1 MKNILRI
8 FASDAKR
15 LATNVVA
22 VVIIIGLSVIPCLY
36 AWFNTLSNW
45 DPYGSEATSHLSVA
59 VANVD
64 AGTEVGGIELNI
76 GDMVI
81 SNLEANDSIDW
92 VFTETTEDAVDGVYA
107 GDYYAALVIDE
118 SFSKDLIS
126 FLGGDVKHPN
136 ITYYENEKKNA
147 IAPKITGKVKTTV
160 QKEVNKAFVSTIA
173 ESMIKLGDYVV
184 TTESGESL
192 SSVAIGKLKSL
203 DNDLQACIAIL
214 DSYISLIDSA
224 NSLMEAGEIVSEQLD
239 VMMQN
244 GRDMAN
250 NAQSSTNGISNSLDS
265 VSDVVANSLNRL
277 NEQMKV
283 LCNTIDETLKAVESV
298 GSFSSEKA
306 ETLRVAVEAIQT
318 SFNSAMGNL
327 DSAYLTDQNI
337 SAKIDAVNNSFDR
350 LQSDLESFSQAGE
363 MTAADAKSIRENIV
377 KDAEKCQKEMQNLS
391 DTYSQVVQPQLDNTM
406 SSLRNSL
413 TEVQSLLNVS
423 GNSMSGVVAALES
436 YPDVTGMGR
445 ESLVKSRDEAISME
459 KKLSTLIADI
469 EALDGNNQ
477 YKRLLSLIQSDPD
490 LIADFISNPVKLDT
504 EHVYEIE
511 NNGSATAPF
520 YIVLSIWVGSLILVA
535 IIHTKVKEKP
545 EERAYRNYQK
555 FFGRY
560 ITFFLIGQL
569 QTLITVLGSVLF
581 VGIQCKH
588 VFLFWL
594 AMAITSLAFT
604 MIAYSLTYAFG
615 NVGEAI
621 VVVLMVVQVA
631 GSGGTF
637 PIEVLPKVFQ
647 ILYHYMPFAYA
658 MGAARE
664 TIAGMYQ
671 NDYWHYLA
679 GLGVYII
686 VSLIIGL
693 VISIPCKK
701 LMNSID
707 KSKGKTDLLI

>member
-1 MKNILRI
+1 
-8 FASDAKR
+8 
-15 LATNVVA
+15 
-22 VVIIIGLSVIPCLY
+22 
-36 AWFNTLSNW
+36 
-45 DPYGSEATSHLSVA
+45 
-59 VANVD
+59 
-64 AGTEVGGIELNI
+64 
-76 GDMVI
+76 
-81 SNLEANDSIDW
+81 
-92 VFTETTEDAVDGVYA
+92 
-107 GDYYAALVIDE
+107 
-118 SFSKDLIS
+118 
-126 FLGGDVKHPN
+126 
-136 ITYYENEKKNA
+136 
-147 IAPKITGKVKTTV
+147 
-160 QKEVNKAFVSTIA
+160 
-173 ESMIKLGDYVV
+173 
-184 TTESGESL
+184 
-192 SSVAIGKLKSL
+192 
-203 DNDLQACIAIL
+203 
-214 DSYISLIDSA
+214 
-224 NSLMEAGEIVSEQLD
+224 
-239 VMMQN
+239 MMQN

-265 VSDVVANSLNRL
+265 VSDVVANSLNSL

-318 SFNSAMGNL
+318 SFNTAMGNL
-327 DSAYLTDQNI
+327 GSGYLTDPNI
-337 SAKIDAVNNSFDR
+337 SPQIDEVNTSFDR

-511 NNGSATAPF
+511 NNGSATAPY

-594 AMAITSLAFT
+594 AMAITSWAFT